1 MALSGVI
8 STLGGWL
15 VVSGDGFLC
24 LQHGGGVSCWPP
36 VGGRWGRGPAWSS
49 AQHAPPHPAHSNPG
63 SPPGPLP
70 CRSSGTTRW
79 VCSLPRQHLRL
90 VWPGAHGDLG
100 SRTPQVEVTHRK
112 ALLPAPKSTTR
123 CPAQRE
129 GPPRLSPGPQHGCPW
144 PVPPLSLSASV
155 ELGKGFLLV
164 FPPCHLFLENKPYN

>member
-1 MALSGVI
+1 MGDGWWCLEMGSCGYNMEGACPAGLQWVADGGVAQPGAVH
-8 STLGGWL
+8 STL
-15 VVSGDGFLC
+15 
-24 LQHGGGVSCWPP
+24 PP
-36 VGGRWGRGPAWSS
+36 NL
-49 AQHAPPHPAHSNPG
+49 AHSNAG

-70 CRSSGTTRW
+70 CRSSGMMRW

-90 VWPGAHGDLG
+90 VWPGAHSALG
-100 SRTPQVEVTHRK
+100 SRTAQVEVTHRK
-112 ALLPAPKSTTR
+112 ALLPAPKSMTR

-164 FPPCHLFLENKPYN
+164 FSPCHLFLENKPYN